1 MAEVAVNHRILIV
14 GCGSIG
20 ERHLRC
26 FQRTGRAELAVCDV
40 NESLLATVCQRY
52 QVPGFRDAAAA
63 LAAGQYDGVVI
74 CSPAHTHVGIAVQSL
89 GHGAGVL
96 IEKPLS
102 TRLDEVEAL
111 RSAVAAAGKF
121 AAVAYVYHFI
131 PGVVA
136 MREFLRGGTLGRP
149 LQVAVVAGQHFPTF
163 RPAYRE
169 IYYAR
174 HETGG
179 GAIQDAL
186 THMANAVEWLVGP
199 TVRLCCEAAHQA
211 LEGVTV
217 EDTVCVAARN
227 GDVLVSYVLNQF
239 QAPNEITILV
249 HCADGSVRYEGH
261 EQRWS
266 VFRRGEPGW
275 THHAAPIAERDDLFV
290 SQAQAFLDGLE
301 GKPTALC
308 TVEEAVQTL
317 KFNLAALESART
329 GKAMTIP

>member
-1 MAEVAVNHRILIV
+1 MTHRILIV

-26 FQRTGRAELAVCDV
+26 FQRTGRAELSACEV

-52 QVPGFRDAAAA
+52 QVPGFRDASAA
-63 LAAGQYDGVVI
+63 LAAGPYQGVVV
-74 CSPAHTHVGIAVQSL
+74 CSPAHTHIALAVQSL

-96 IEKPLS
+96 MEKPLS
-102 TRLDEVEAL
+102 TRIDQVDAL
-111 RSAVAAAGKF
+111 RSAAAEAGRF

-131 PGVVA
+131 PGVAA
-136 MREFLRGGTLGRP
+136 MREFLCGGSLGRP
-149 LQVAVVAGQHFPTF
+149 LQVSVVAGQHFPTF

-169 IYYAR
+169 IYYTR

-186 THMANAVEWLVGP
+186 THLANAVEWLVGP
-199 TVRLCCEAAHQA
+199 TARLFCDAAHQA

-217 EDTVCVAARN
+217 EDTVCVTARN
-227 GDVLVSYVLNQF
+227 GEVLVSYTLNQF
-239 QAPNEITILV
+239 QAPNEVTIQV
-249 HCADGSVRYEGH
+249 HCEHGSVRFEGH

-266 VFRRGEPGW
+266 VFRRGDSSW
-275 THHAAPIAERDDLFV
+275 THHAAPVADRDDLFV
-290 SQAQAFLDGLE
+290 AQAQAFLDGLE
-301 GKPTALC
+301 GKQTPLC
-308 TVEEAVQTL
+308 TIDEAVQTL

-329 GKAMTIP
+329 GKAIYVGV